1 MQPLCLQPTLKQWEP
16 QELQVFLINEFGTP
30 VSCIPTPKN
39 SQRLKNQDPVLED
52 PRMYTI

>member
-1 MQPLCLQPTLKQWEP
+1 MQPLWLQPTLKQWEP

-39 SQRLKNQDPVLED
+39 CQRLKNQDPVLED